1 MITID
6 SLNAT
11 ESIASSPWAY
21 TTAGI
26 SMASFLMPTRA
37 SIEIEQLERLP
48 HDPVIVAMNH
58 THKFDFLAL
67 RAPLLFK
74 GRTFVSWVKSRAYMV
89 ASMNTFLSNTGN
101 VPLCS
106 RGYIIAADYADLFG
120 ERIDEQTYRAIRE
133 HVDRG
138 AALPQTPVFEK
149 LQNTPR
155 AMLGWQFNP
164 SGPTYRAAIESLYY
178 EMMQISLRLTRRC
191 INRGDHVHIYPQ
203 GSISGQLTPGR
214 SGIIQAALAFGLPI
228 MTVGVSGTRET
239 FISNSVPFPKRKGAG
254 NITVRFGNL
263 HMIPR
268 EDFPDDFRPFHPVD
282 ERKHRTRLQ
291 AHTQTVMEDLN
302 EQLTPAYQWAD
313 DMQSDAKTGVNRF
326 F

>member
-11 ESIASSPWAY
+11 ESIASTRWAY
-21 TTAGI
+21 AAAGI
-26 SMASFLMPTRA
+26 SMASFMMRA
-37 SIEIEQLERLP
+37 GASVEIEHLDRLP
-48 HDPVIVAMNH
+48 REPVIVAMNH
-58 THKFDFLAL
+58 THTFDFLAL

-74 GRTFVSWVKSRAYMV
+74 GRTFVSWVKSRAYNV
-89 ASMNTFLSNTGN
+89 PHMNLFLSNTGN

-106 RGYIIAADYADLFG
+106 RGYLIAADYFDLFG
-120 ERIDEQTYRAIRE
+120 ERIDESTYRALRE
-133 HVDRG
+133 HVDHG
-138 AALPQTPVFEK
+138 VVLPDSPVFEK
-149 LQNTPR
+149 LVSAPR

-164 SGPTYRAAIESLYY
+164 SGTTYRAAIESLYY

-191 INRGDHVHIYPQ
+191 INRGAHVHIYPQ

-214 SGIIQAALAFGLPI
+214 AGIIQAALAFGLPI
-228 MTVGVSGTRET
+228 MTVGVSGTREA
-239 FISNSVPFPKRKGAG
+239 FISSSSPFPKRKGRI
-254 NITVRFGNL
+254 NVRFGNL

-268 EDFPDDFRPFHPVD
+268 DEFPDDFRPFHPVD

-302 EQLTPAYQWAD
+302 EQLTPDYQWAD
-313 DMQSDAKTGVNRF
+313 DMHSDAKTGINRF